1 MSTTDPL
8 EDYSG
13 KINGALDKKKF
24 ALALLL
30 YMKKAF
36 DAVDHTRMLKKF
48 NDFGFRGPF
57 LNLFLRLFHKPMSS
71 GKNL

>member
-13 KINGALDKKKF
+13 TINDALDKNKF

-30 YMKKAF
+30 DIKKAF
-36 DAVDHTRMLKKF
+36 DAVEHTRMLKKF
-48 NDFGFRGPF
+48 NDFCFRGPF
-57 LNLFLRLFHKPMSS
+57 LNLFPTLFHKPMSF
-71 GKNL
+71 GTN